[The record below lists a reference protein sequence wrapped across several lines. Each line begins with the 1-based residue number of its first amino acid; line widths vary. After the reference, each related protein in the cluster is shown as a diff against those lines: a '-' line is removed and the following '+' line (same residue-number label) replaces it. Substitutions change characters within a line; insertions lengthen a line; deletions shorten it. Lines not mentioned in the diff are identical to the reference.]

1 MRNVNRYTI
10 MVAVVSVAVA
20 IMAIIFVYSSL
31 NKSGMTEDR
40 CLSNNGLIKTD
51 NLGQRFCEFRTGA
64 WIMLD

>member
-1 MRNVNRYTI
+1 MNRYTI
-10 MVAVVSVAVA
+10 VVTIVSVAVA

-31 NKSGMTEDR
+31 NKNRMTEDH

-51 NLGQRFCEFRTGA
+51 NIGQRFCEFRTGA